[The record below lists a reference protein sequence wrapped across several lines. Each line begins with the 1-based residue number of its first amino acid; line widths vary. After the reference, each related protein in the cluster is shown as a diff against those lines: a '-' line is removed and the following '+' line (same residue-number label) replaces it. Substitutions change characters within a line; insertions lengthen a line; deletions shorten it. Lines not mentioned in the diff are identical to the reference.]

1 MVRRGQS
8 RARWPGDAV
17 SRTTTRPRGF
27 QDCPRST
34 PGSSPAAGSGTGA
47 VGGVGVVVTLVVVA
61 LVVVEDAV
69 VVIAAVAVV
78 VIVMV
83 VVPVVVYVERRAS
96 ILAGRRSQAQR
107 CMSNVVIVASVAV
120 V

>member
-1 MVRRGQS
+1 MTTPRR
-8 RARWPGDAV
+8 RLGDAV
-17 SRTTTRPRGF
+17 FADDHAPTRLPRLSREHSRGALLSR
-27 QDCPRST
+27 DR
-34 PGSSPAAGSGTGA
+34 GTGA
-47 VGGVGVVVTLVVVA
+47 VGGVGVVVTVVVVV

-83 VVPVVVYVERRAS
+83 VVPVVVYVERQAP
-96 ILAGRRSQAQR
+96 ILGGRRSQVQR

-120 V
+120 A